1 MNPFSRMPLA
11 TGCKFTQPR
20 VHLLADP
27 RTLQCLLFISKRLR
41 ETRAGEGATYQARV
55 SKPLREKLALLSIH
69 TSGSDRPYLIS
80 PSSSINKSG
89 QLFRAFFTCAM
100 HISCKRAIYRLPILT
115 SVVALIVILSI
126 YIRDLIESSNVEYV
140 PVPQIAEKDLRKVDF
155 AGMDPQ
161 DILFYNRVPKTG
173 SSSMKSMLT
182 KLQVGVCVCV

>member
-1 MNPFSRMPLA
+1 
-11 TGCKFTQPR
+11 
-20 VHLLADP
+20 
-27 RTLQCLLFISKRLR
+27 
-41 ETRAGEGATYQARV
+41 
-55 SKPLREKLALLSIH
+55 
-69 TSGSDRPYLIS
+69 
-80 PSSSINKSG
+80 
-89 QLFRAFFTCAM
+89 M

-115 SVVALIVILSI
+115 FAFAVIVILSI

-182 KLQVGVCVCV
+182 KLQVGVCVCVSVNFKSLYPF